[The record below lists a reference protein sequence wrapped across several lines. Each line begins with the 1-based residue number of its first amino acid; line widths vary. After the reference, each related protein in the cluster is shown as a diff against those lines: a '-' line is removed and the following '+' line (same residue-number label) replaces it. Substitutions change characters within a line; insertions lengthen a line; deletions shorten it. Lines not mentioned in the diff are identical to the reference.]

1 MKSRVGN
8 KKKTRVKSTDW
19 MLLLIV
25 GILTVLGVL
34 MQYSASEYDWSIVRR
49 SCILVGV
56 GIVLMFV
63 ASYIPIV
70 FYQKISMVVLLGTFA
85 MTAATLVLG
94 TESKGATRWIKI
106 TSTLSFQPSEFL
118 KIGVILGLASII
130 CKYINDINNLPELR
144 FRTLFSNIKEKNYGE
159 CSNLFKYLI
168 NRIKQIKAYV
178 YLLLVMGGS
187 GIVVASITKDLGTA
201 LIIVGIGVVMLL
213 IISPRLGYM
222 VPLSVVGAGAVIALI
237 LSQSYRANRIAA
249 WLHLEENQSDLGF
262 QIKQG
267 LYAIGS
273 GGLLGKGLGK
283 SVQKAFIPEAHTDMI
298 YAVVCEEL
306 GLIGGLTL
314 IGLYIMLI
322 LRFKTIYDRVTDLFG
337 KMIIAG
343 VATHIA
349 LQAAINMAVLTNLLP
364 NTGIPLPFI
373 SYGGTS
379 VLSLL
384 VEIGMVLAVNRAELK
399 KEAEIAASNKRKRTV
414 LGNTWNIEG
423 NI

>member
-1 MKSRVGN
+1 MRFRAEK

-34 MQYSASEYDWSIVRR
+34 MQYSASEYDWTIVRK
-49 SCILVGV
+49 SCIFSCA
-56 GIVLMFV
+56 GIVLMIV
-63 ASYIPIV
+63 VSYIPV
-70 FYQKISMVVLLGTFA
+70 KFYQKISIIFFAGTFA
-85 MTAATLVLG
+85 LTLATLVLG

-106 TSTLSFQPSEFL
+106 TSTISFQPSEFL
-118 KIGVILGLASII
+118 KIGIILGLASII
-130 CKYINDINNLPELR
+130 CKYINNINNLPELR
-144 FRTLFSNIKEKNYGE
+144 FKTFVRIVKEKDYGQFSNLLRF
-159 CSNLFKYLI
+159 SR
-168 NRIKQIKAYV
+168 NRLKQLKAYIII
-178 YLLLVMGGS
+178 LVATVGS
-187 GIVVASITKDLGTA
+187 GGVVAVVTKDLGTA
-201 LIIVGIGVVMLL
+201 IIIVGIGIAMLL
-213 IISPRLGYM
+213 IVSPRLGYM
-222 VPLSVVGAGAVIALI
+222 IPLSVLGFGAAVVLI
-237 LSQSYRANRIAA
+237 FAQSYRADRISA
-249 WLHLEENQSDLGF
+249 WLNLEENQSDLGF

-298 YAVVCEEL
+298 YAVLCEEL

-314 IGLYIMLI
+314 IGLYVMLI
-322 LRFKTIYDRVTDLFG
+322 LRLKTIYNKVTDLFG

-349 LQAAINMAVLTNLLP
+349 LQAAVNMAVLTNLLP
-364 NTGIPLPFI
+364 NTGIPLPFV

-384 VEIGMVLAVNRAELK
+384 AEIGLVLAVNRAEIR
-399 KEAEIAASNKRKRTV
+399 KEAEMAASDKRKRLV
-414 LGNTWNIEG
+414 LGNNWNIEG

>member
-1 MKSRVGN
+1 MRTKAEAR
-8 KKKTRVKSTDW
+8 KKTRVKGTDW
-19 MLLLIV
+19 MLILIV
-25 GILTVLGVL
+25 GILTVLGIL
-34 MQYSASEYDWSIVRR
+34 MQYSASEYDWSIVKR
-49 SCILVGV
+49 SCILACVGL
-56 GIVLMFV
+56 VLMFV
-63 ASYIPIV
+63 ASYIPIR
-70 FYQKISMVVLLGTFA
+70 FYQKISMFVLAATFA
-85 MTAATLVLG
+85 MTAATIVLG

-144 FRTLFSNIKEKNYGE
+144 FKVLFRNIKEKNYGE
-159 CSNLFKYLI
+159 FPNFFRYLR
-168 NRIKQIKAYV
+168 NRIKQIKSYIFI
-178 YLLLVMGGS
+178 LLVTGLS
-187 GIVVASITKDLGTA
+187 GFVVAYITKDLGTA

-213 IISPRLGYM
+213 IISPRPGYM
-222 VPLSVVGAGAVIALI
+222 IPLSIVGLGAVAGLI
-237 LSQSYRANRIAA
+237 LSQSYRADRIAA

-306 GLIGGLTL
+306 GLVGGLTL
-314 IGLYIMLI
+314 IGLYVMLL
-322 LRFKTIYDRVTDLFG
+322 LRCKTLYNRVTDLFG

-379 VLSLL
+379 VLCLL
-384 VEIGMVLAVNRAELK
+384 AEIGLVLAVNRAEIK
-399 KEAEIAASNKRKRTV
+399 KEAETAASNRRKRTV

>member
-1 MKSRVGN
+1 MRIKSEAR
-8 KKKTRVKSTDW
+8 KKTRVKGTDW
-19 MLLLIV
+19 MLILIV
-25 GILTVLGVL
+25 GILTVLGIL
-34 MQYSASEYDWSIVRR
+34 MQYSASEYDWSIVKR
-49 SCILVGV
+49 SCILACVGL
-56 GIVLMFV
+56 VLMFV
-63 ASYIPIV
+63 ASYIPIR
-70 FYQKISMVVLLGTFA
+70 FYQRISMFVLAATFVV
-85 MTAATLVLG
+85 TAATLVLG

-118 KIGVILGLASII
+118 KIGVILGLSSII

-144 FRTLFSNIKEKNYGE
+144 FKDLFRNIKEKNYGE
-159 CSNLFKYLI
+159 FPNFFRYLW
-168 NRIKQIKAYV
+168 NRIKQIRSYIFI
-178 YLLLVMGGS
+178 LLVTGLS
-187 GIVVASITKDLGTA
+187 GFVVAYITKDLGTA

-213 IISPRLGYM
+213 IISPRPGYM
-222 VPLSVVGAGAVIALI
+222 IPLSVVGLGAVAGLI
-237 LSQSYRANRIAA
+237 LSQSYRADRIAA
-249 WLHLEENQSDLGF
+249 WLNLEENQSDLGF

-314 IGLYIMLI
+314 IGLYVMLL
-322 LRFKTIYDRVTDLFG
+322 LRCKTLYNRVTDLFG

-379 VLSLL
+379 VLCLL
-384 VEIGMVLAVNRAELK
+384 VEIGLVLAVNRAEIK
-399 KEAEIAASNKRKRTV
+399 KEAETAASNRRKRTV

>member
-1 MKSRVGN
+1 MRTKAEAR
-8 KKKTRVKSTDW
+8 KKTRVKGTDW
-19 MLLLIV
+19 MLILIV
-25 GILTVLGVL
+25 GILTVLGIL
-34 MQYSASEYDWSIVRR
+34 MQYSASEYDWSIVKR
-49 SCILVGV
+49 SCILACVGL
-56 GIVLMFV
+56 VLMFV
-63 ASYIPIV
+63 ASYIPIR
-70 FYQKISMVVLLGTFA
+70 FYQKISMFVLAATFA
-85 MTAATLVLG
+85 MTAATIVLG

-144 FRTLFSNIKEKNYGE
+144 FKVLFRNIKEKNYGE
-159 CSNLFKYLI
+159 FPNFFRYLR
-168 NRIKQIKAYV
+168 NRIKQIKSYIFI
-178 YLLLVMGGS
+178 LLVTGLS
-187 GIVVASITKDLGTA
+187 GFVVAYITKDLGTA

-213 IISPRLGYM
+213 IISPRPGYM
-222 VPLSVVGAGAVIALI
+222 IPLSIVGLGAVAGLI
-237 LSQSYRANRIAA
+237 LSQSYRADRIAA

-314 IGLYIMLI
+314 IGLYVMLL
-322 LRFKTIYDRVTDLFG
+322 LRCKTLYNRVTDLFG

-379 VLSLL
+379 VLCLL
-384 VEIGMVLAVNRAELK
+384 AEIGLVLAVNRAEIK
-399 KEAEIAASNKRKRTV
+399 KEAETAASNRRKRTV

>member
-1 MKSRVGN
+1 MRTKAEAR
-8 KKKTRVKSTDW
+8 KKTRVKGTDW
-19 MLLLIV
+19 MLILIV
-25 GILTVLGVL
+25 GILTVLGIL
-34 MQYSASEYDWSIVRR
+34 MQYSASEYDWSIVKR
-49 SCILVGV
+49 SCILACVGL
-56 GIVLMFV
+56 VLMFV
-63 ASYIPIV
+63 ASYIPIR
-70 FYQKISMVVLLGTFA
+70 FYQKISMFVLAATFA
-85 MTAATLVLG
+85 MTAATIVLG

-144 FRTLFSNIKEKNYGE
+144 FKVLFRNIKEKNYGE
-159 CSNLFKYLI
+159 FPNFFRYLR
-168 NRIKQIKAYV
+168 NRIKQIKSYIFI
-178 YLLLVMGGS
+178 LLVTVLS
-187 GIVVASITKDLGTA
+187 GFVVAYITKDLGTA

-213 IISPRLGYM
+213 IISPRPGYM
-222 VPLSVVGAGAVIALI
+222 IPLSIVGLGAVAGLI
-237 LSQSYRANRIAA
+237 LSQSYRADRIAA

-306 GLIGGLTL
+306 GLVGGLTL
-314 IGLYIMLI
+314 IGLYVMLL
-322 LRFKTIYDRVTDLFG
+322 LRCKTLYNRVTDLFG

-379 VLSLL
+379 VLCLL
-384 VEIGMVLAVNRAELK
+384 AEIGLVLAVNRAEIK
-399 KEAEIAASNKRKRTV
+399 KEAETAASNRRKRTV

>member
-1 MKSRVGN
+1 MRAKAEA
-8 KKKTRVKSTDW
+8 KKKTRVKGTDW
-19 MLLLIV
+19 MLILIV
-25 GILTVLGVL
+25 GILTVLGIL
-34 MQYSASEYDWSIVRR
+34 MQYSASEYDWSIVKR
-49 SCILVGV
+49 SCILACVGM
-56 GIVLMFV
+56 VLMFI
-63 ASYIPIV
+63 ASYIPTR
-70 FYQKISMVVLLGTFA
+70 FYQKISVFVLAATFV

-144 FRTLFSNIKEKNYGE
+144 FKVLFRNIKEKNYGE
-159 CSNLFKYLI
+159 FPNFFRYLW
-168 NRIKQIKAYV
+168 NRIKQIKSYIFI
-178 YLLLVMGGS
+178 LLVTGFS
-187 GIVVASITKDLGTA
+187 GFVVAYITKDLGTA
-201 LIIVGIGVVMLL
+201 LIIVGIGAVMLL
-213 IISPRLGYM
+213 IISPRPGYM
-222 VPLSVVGAGAVIALI
+222 FPLSIIGLGAVVGLI
-237 LSQSYRANRIAA
+237 LSQSYRADRIAA
-249 WLHLEENQSDLGF
+249 WLNLEENQSDLGF

-314 IGLYIMLI
+314 IGLYVMLI
-322 LRFKTIYDRVTDLFG
+322 LRFKTIYNKVTDVFG
-337 KMIIAG
+337 KMIVAG

-349 LQAAINMAVLTNLLP
+349 LQAAVNMAVLTNLLP

-384 VEIGMVLAVNRAELK
+384 VEIGLVLAVNRAEVK
-399 KEAEIAASNKRKRTV
+399 KEAEMAASNRRKRTV

>member
-1 MKSRVGN
+1 MRTKAEAR
-8 KKKTRVKSTDW
+8 KKTRVKGTDW
-19 MLLLIV
+19 MLILIV
-25 GILTVLGVL
+25 GILTVLGIL
-34 MQYSASEYDWSIVRR
+34 MQYSASEYDWSIVKR
-49 SCILVGV
+49 SCILACVGL
-56 GIVLMFV
+56 VLMFV
-63 ASYIPIV
+63 ASYIPTR
-70 FYQKISMVVLLGTFA
+70 FYQKISMFVLAATFA
-85 MTAATLVLG
+85 MTAATIVLG

-144 FRTLFSNIKEKNYGE
+144 FKVLFRNIKEKNYGE
-159 CSNLFKYLI
+159 FPNFFRYLR
-168 NRIKQIKAYV
+168 NRIKQIKSYIFI
-178 YLLLVMGGS
+178 LLVTGLS
-187 GIVVASITKDLGTA
+187 GFVVAYITKDLGTA

-213 IISPRLGYM
+213 IISPRPGYM
-222 VPLSVVGAGAVIALI
+222 IPLSIVGLGAVAGLI
-237 LSQSYRANRIAA
+237 LSQSYRADRIAA

-314 IGLYIMLI
+314 IGLYVMLL
-322 LRFKTIYDRVTDLFG
+322 LRCKTLYNRVTDLFG

-379 VLSLL
+379 VLCLL
-384 VEIGMVLAVNRAELK
+384 AEIGLVLAVNRAEIK
-399 KEAEIAASNKRKRTV
+399 KEAETAASNRRKRTV